1 MTQMLKIRIP
11 PANTERRSDAAFQRT
26 RPAALYLR
34 PRRGPGNEKPSEDLS
49 FDFQAQNPAR
59 ARAGFLLF
67 RGRDSAALA
76 CHEAAN
82 QGHKKI
88 ATA

>member
-1 MTQMLKIRIP
+1 MELFGEPGP
-11 PANTERRSDAAFQRT
+11 P
-26 RPAALYLR
+26 ALYLR
-34 PRRGPGNEKPSEDLS
+34 PRRGPWNERPSEDLS

-76 CHEAAN
+76 GHE
-82 QGHKKI
+82 QGTMVTRKSPPRDLAHI
-88 ATA
+88 VNATLA